1 MTTNDLNTPPEKP
14 PVFKSWK
21 HWYVLVLGVLVLQI
35 ILYYW
40 LTRSFA

>member
-1 MTTNDLNTPPEKP
+1 MTENHSDTSSEKP

-21 HWYVLVLGVLVLQI
+21 RWYVLVLGVLVLQI